1 LEIRENNLDGSDFGE
16 ITTLY
21 PNLYKLKVGDNPINS
36 LDVFKVFNNTEI
48 RKLEL
53 SGTPAAS
60 ATNFREELFKNLK
73 NLEVV
78 DNQDKQGGEVDS
90 TIYDEEGDEDFD
102 DEDLEGEEIEGE
114 DFEDEEDEGFDDEE
128 EEEESEKPKK
138 KRN

>member
-1 LEIRENNLDGSDFGE
+1 MEIRENNLDGSDFGE
-16 ITTLY
+16 IRTLY

-60 ATNFREELFKNLK
+60 SANFREELFKNLK
-73 NLEVV
+73 NLDVV

-90 TIYDEEGDEDFD
+90 TIYDEEGDED
-102 DEDLEGEEIEGE
+102 LEGEDIEGE
-114 DFEDEEDEGFDDEE
+114 DFEDEEDDEGFDDDEEE